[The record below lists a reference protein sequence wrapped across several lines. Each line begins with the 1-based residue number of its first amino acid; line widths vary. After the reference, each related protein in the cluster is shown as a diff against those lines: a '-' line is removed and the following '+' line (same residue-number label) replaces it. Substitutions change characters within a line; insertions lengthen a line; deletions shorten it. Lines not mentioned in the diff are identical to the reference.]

1 MKGKEKKTFKQSDA
15 TKKPDKQN
23 KRWKKKRKKKRK
35 KKKKR
40 PQKPTKQKTKQNK
53 TKQKKTK
60 KHPKKPHLMNG
71 ILIRDVYNKK
81 WRSKKKADQQF
92 SVMKNE

>member
-1 MKGKEKKTFKQSDA
+1 M
-15 TKKPDKQN
+15 
-23 KRWKKKRKKKRK
+23 KKKMK
-35 KKKKR
+35 KKKKKEKKKT
-40 PQKPTKQKTKQNK
+40 PKTNQTKNK